1 MAAAVVVRV
10 AAKPTW
16 AADDPVASDTPGYPK
31 SVHADDEMF
40 VNTMGT
46 YVDPA
51 APPEAPTVT
60 RRSWVVHPAVPPAA
74 GEVDPAARGDAADDE
89 TADEGE
95 DAAGADDADEA
106 DEAAADDTATEEEP
120 AADDEDDED
129 DGPHP
134 ATAATA
140 APTAITPR
148 ARSSRAAK
156 PAITN
161 HSF

>member
-1 MAAAVVVRV
+1 MAAAAVERV
-10 AAKPTW
+10 AALPTW
-16 AADDPVASDTPGYPK
+16 AAGDPEASDTPGYPK
-31 SVHADDEMF
+31 SVHADDEVF

-51 APPEAPTVT
+51 APPEAPSVT
-60 RRSWVVHPAVPPAA
+60 RRPWVVHPAVPAAA

-89 TADEGE
+89 TAGE
-95 DAAGADDADEA
+95 AEDVAGA

-148 ARSSRAAK
+148 ARSPRVAK

>member
-1 MAAAVVVRV
+1 MAAAAVERV
-10 AAKPTW
+10 AALPTW
-16 AADDPVASDTPGYPK
+16 AAGDPEASDTPGYPK

-51 APPEAPTVT
+51 APPEAPSVT
-60 RRSWVVHPAVPPAA
+60 RRPWVVHPAVPGAA
-74 GEVDPAARGDAADDE
+74 GEVDPGARGDAAGDE
-89 TADEGE
+89 TAGAGE
-95 DAAGADDADEA
+95 DAAGADAADA
-106 DEAAADDTATEEEP
+106 DEAAADDAAAEEEP
-120 AADDEDDED
+120 AADEDDDED
-129 DGPHP
+129 EDEHP
-134 ATAATA
+134 AAAATA

-148 ARSSRAAK
+148 ARSPRAAK